1 MNGSKDNL
9 IIKPGGPPCNY
20 SAALS
25 SSPATGPICWNGR
38 WALNADIIMVDLEDS
53 VPPAEKVA
61 ARDLARQWVPTL
73 RQAGKRVMVR
83 ANSLDTGLT
92 RDELTAV
99 ISPDLYGVSVGKT
112 ESVWDL
118 RDIDRIISPLEASA
132 GLQPGQIK
140 LIPWIESARAVVN
153 VNEMAAALPRS
164 VAIAFGA
171 EDYTNDMGIQR
182 TDDGTEV
189 YHPRATIAIAA
200 RAAGVAA
207 LDSPYVAFRN
217 PEGLRQD
224 AGVARQ
230 LGYTGKFAIHPAQID
245 PINELFSP
253 LPEDVAYA
261 RRVLEAWNEA
271 EAAGRG
277 SLNLNGKMVD
287 VPVVKRAQN
296 LLALAEAINSAGG

>member
-1 MNGSKDNL
+1 MQLLRSL
-9 IIKPGGPPCNY
+9 IFVPGNR
-20 SAALS
+20 ANMLERALDF
-25 SSPATGPICWNGR
+25 
-38 WALNADIIMVDLEDS
+38 NADIIMVDLEDS

-118 RDIDRIISPLEASA
+118 REIDRIIAPLEASA

-153 VNEMAAALPRS
+153 VNEMAAALPQI

-182 TDDGTEV
+182 TDDGAEV

-253 LPEDVAYA
+253 RPEDVAYA
-261 RRVLEAWNEA
+261 RRVMEAWNEA

-277 SLNLNGKMVD
+277 SLNLDGKMVD

-296 LLALAEAINSAGG
+296 LLALAEAINNAGG